1 MKELIISNL
10 DNPGRL
16 EQLYQEDKTR
26 FRQVF
31 NGLFPQ
37 IKEHLTAQ
45 VWYERLNFENVA
57 LFKVTR
63 REATFVIVA
72 SLLAGVIAKL
82 PDFTSLD
89 PDFFYPRNIGFI
101 VFPLLTIY
109 VGWKKNL
116 AMGQLILLSGVML
129 LSLAFI
135 NLLPDNAASDTL
147 MLSSIHLPFLLW
159 ALLGVAFTGGN
170 WRSNGRRLEYL
181 RFNGDLL
188 VTTAIVSISG
198 MLFSVVTIGLFS
210 LLDLPAEEYFFQYV
224 GIWGMAAIPVIS
236 AFLVLSIPQLVNKV
250 SPVIARIF
258 TPIVL
263 ITLTIYLA
271 AVIITGKDPYNDRE
285 FLLLFN
291 TLLIGVMAIILFSIA
306 GTAKHST
313 NKTTV
318 ILLLAL
324 SIVTILVN
332 SVALSAIVFRVA
344 QWGITPNRIAV
355 LGSNILI
362 LVHLILVAA
371 RLFKTL
377 KNNSGPEA
385 AETSIV
391 SILPV
396 YVYWILLVIFGFPFI
411 FSFH

>member
-1 MKELIISNL
+1 MC
-10 DNPGRL
+10 
-16 EQLYQEDKTR
+16 T
-26 FRQVF
+26 
-31 NGLFPQ
+31 
-37 IKEHLTAQ
+37 
-45 VWYERLNFENVA
+45 
-57 LFKVTR
+57 
-63 REATFVIVA
+63 
-72 SLLAGVIAKL
+72 
-82 PDFTSLD
+82 
-89 PDFFYPRNIGFI
+89 YP
-101 VFPLLTIY
+101 P
-109 VGWKKNL
+109 
-116 AMGQLILLSGVML
+116 
-129 LSLAFI
+129 
-135 NLLPDNAASDTL
+135 
-147 MLSSIHLPFLLW
+147 
-159 ALLGVAFTGGN
+159 
-170 WRSNGRRLEYL
+170 
-181 RFNGDLL
+181 
-188 VTTAIVSISG
+188 
-198 MLFSVVTIGLFS
+198 
-210 LLDLPAEEYFFQYV
+210 
-224 GIWGMAAIPVIS
+224 
-236 AFLVLSIPQLVNKV
+236 PQLVNKV

-291 TLLIGVMAIILFSIA
+291 TLIIGVMAIILFSIA

-344 QWGITPNRIAV
+344 QWGITPNRMAV

-362 LVHLILVAA
+362 LIHLILVAA
-371 RLFKTL
+371 RFFKTL
-377 KNNSGPEA
+377 KNNIGPEA